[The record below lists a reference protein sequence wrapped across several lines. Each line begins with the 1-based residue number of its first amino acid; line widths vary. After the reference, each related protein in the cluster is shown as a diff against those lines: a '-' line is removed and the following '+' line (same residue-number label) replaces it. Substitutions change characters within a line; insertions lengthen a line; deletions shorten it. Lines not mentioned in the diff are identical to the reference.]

1 MRRRDFITL
10 LGSAAAAWPLAAR
23 AQQGAATPVVGF
35 LSSRG
40 PTEDPHLIT
49 AFRQGL
55 KEAGY
60 VEGQSVAIEYRFAEG
75 QYDRLPALA
84 ADLVRRRVN
93 VIAANGPAS
102 QAAKEATA
110 TVPIVFAT
118 GFDPIEAGL
127 IASLSRPGENITGV
141 WILDVDLG
149 PKRLE
154 VLRELVPA
162 ASLIAALV
170 NPSDPARAETT
181 SQELQEAART
191 LGVQLQILQAR
202 SDQDLETAFESLV
215 RLRAAGL
222 VIGGDPFFNS
232 RAEQLGALSALYAVP
247 AIYETPEFAAGG
259 GLASYG
265 GSIEDAYRLLGAYT
279 GRVLHG
285 EKPGNLPIQQAA
297 TSVELI
303 LNLKTAKALGI
314 TVPRTLLA
322 RADKVIE

>member
-1 MRRRDFITL
+1 M
-10 LGSAAAAWPLAAR
+10 
-23 AQQGAATPVVGF
+23 PVVGF
-35 LSSRG
+35 LNSRG
-40 PTEDPHLIT
+40 PGDDPHLIA

-102 QAAKEATA
+102 RAAKEATA
-110 TVPIVFAT
+110 TVPIVFAA

-127 IASLSRPGENITGV
+127 VASLSRPGENITGV
-141 WILDVDLG
+141 SVLDVDLG

-154 VLRELVPA
+154 VLHELVPA

-181 SQELQEAART
+181 SQKLQEAARA

-202 SDQDLETAFESLV
+202 SDQDLETAFDSLV

-232 RAEQLGALSALYAVP
+232 RAEQLGALSARHAVP

-265 GSIEDAYRLLGAYT
+265 GSIEDAYSLLGAYT
-279 GRVLHG
+279 GRVLRG
-285 EKPGNLPIQQAA
+285 EKPGDLPVRRV
-297 TSVELI
+297 TRVELI
-303 LNLKTAKALGI
+303 INLKTAKALGI
-314 TVPRTLLA
+314 TVPLTLLA
-322 RADKVIE
+322 RADKVID